1 MLMMRGR
8 AYGRMRRRAA
18 TRGGA
23 HFLRNETSG
32 LAIDY
37 LHPIAGERVAR
48 KTAAGVVNLY
58 SLQEFY
64 TNATTASPKLTYDI
78 AGNKV
83 WSPHN
88 LFLNSNAP
96 ATQSVA
102 TLVGHQYTVSVRGS
116 GGTLTGSSGA
126 SGVATAGNPLTF
138 IATGTTSTFTRA
150 GLLTR
155 MQMNRGDKVV
165 EYLATTSAIRIGVA
179 VDYHP
184 TTHAPLGM
192 IGEAVATNLLLN
204 SEVLVTQSC
213 TVAAVAHTLSFW
225 GTGTVTLSGTSTGA
239 KVGTGATVRSSFAFT
254 PTAGTL
260 TLTVTGSVVDAQLEA
275 NPVATSLIPT
285 KGATV
290 TRAVDLITVST
301 SAEWWNASGAN
312 SVVMWAAALNIAT
325 NTSYMSLH
333 GGTDAERI
341 IFDTSSG
348 TRQGR
353 VLVHDNNVLQATLSP
368 AAGTPVAGTTY
379 KLAAAI
385 AAADFAL
392 SVGGAAVLTTA
403 SGTLPTANTMNVCGP
418 ITGGRNIYFKK
429 HKIVPRRMTNAELVS
444 EAT

>member
-1 MLMMRGR
+1 
-8 AYGRMRRRAA
+8 MRRRQAS
-18 TRGGA
+18 RGGGIII
-23 HFLRNETSG
+23 RNEASG
-32 LAIDY
+32 LGIDY
-37 LHPIAGERVAR
+37 LWPVASERVA
-48 KTAAGVVNLY
+48 KKSVAGVVSFH

-64 TNATTASPKLTYDI
+64 TNAVTASPKLTYNVSG
-78 AGNKV
+78 ARV

-88 LFLNSNAP
+88 LFLNSNTP

-102 TLVGHQYTVSVRGS
+102 TLIGHQYTVSVRGTGS
-116 GGTLTGSSGA
+116 LTGSSGA
-126 SGVATAGNPLTF
+126 AGIATAGAPLTF
-138 IATGTTSTFTRA
+138 IASGATSTFTLS
-150 GLLTR
+150 GTLLR
-155 MQMNRGDKVV
+155 MQMNRGATPV
-165 EYLATTSAIRIGVA
+165 EYMATTSAIRIGVA

-204 SEVLVTQSC
+204 NEVLATQSV
-213 TVAAVAHTLSFW
+213 TTTAVAHTLSFW

-239 KVGTGATVRSSFAFT
+239 KVGTGADVRSSFAFT

-260 TLTVTGSVVDAQLEA
+260 TLTVSGSVVDAQLEA

-285 KGATV
+285 KASAV
-290 TRAVDLITVST
+290 TRAVDNINVST

-353 VLVHDNNVLQATLSP
+353 VLVHDNNVLQATLTS

-392 SVGGAAVLTTA
+392 SVNGAAVLTAA

-418 ITGGRNIYFKK
+418 ITGGRNIFFKK